1 GMAGARRR
9 AEGRRRHHCRASRR
23 CLLACRPQARG
34 ALPVGAGAQ
43 PETRQGPPAGDQ
55 GQARERPECRQRQA
69 DGLREAGR
77 GQAGRLTRAHG
88 GDPVL
93 PAHAKVNLW
102 LNVVGRR
109 DDGYHLLDSL
119 VAFVDLADQVE
130 ARTDGHLSLGLYG
143 PLAGTLAAE
152 ADNLV
157 LKAARLLADRAG
169 VAPRAAIRLV
179 KHIPVAAGL
188 GGGSADAAAT
198 LRELVE
204 LWRVAMPEEELFDLA
219 AHLGADV
226 PMCFAGRTAFVSG
239 VGERLAWAPPFPE
252 CAVLLVNPGM
262 ALPTR
267 DVFAAR
273 RGAFSVVRPAPGPWR
288 DLAEFAG
295 VLADRGNDLT
305 AAAISLAPLVGQA
318 LEMLGRTE
326 ARHAAMSGSGA
337 TCFALYDSYDSA

>member
-1 GMAGARRR
+1 MR
-9 AEGRRRHHCRASRR
+9 
-23 CLLACRPQARG
+23 
-34 ALPVGAGAQ
+34 
-43 PETRQGPPAGDQ
+43 
-55 GQARERPECRQRQA
+55 
-69 DGLREAGR
+69 
-77 GQAGRLTRAHG
+77 
-88 GDPVL
+88 

-130 ARTDGHLSLGLYG
+130 AQPADRLSLALDGS
-143 PLAGTLAAE
+143 LAGALAGE

-179 KHIPVAAGL
+179 KQVPVAAGL

-219 AHLGADV
+219 ASLGSDV
-226 PMCFAGRTAFVSG
+226 PMCLAGRTAFVSG
-239 VGERLAWAPPFPE
+239 VGERLAWAPPLPE
-252 CAVLLVNPGM
+252 CAVLLVNPGT

-273 RGAFSVVRPAPGPWR
+273 RGAFSTVRPPPPPWAN
-288 DLAEFAG
+288 LAEFAG

-305 AAAISLAPLVGQA
+305 AAAISLAPQVGQV
-318 LEMLGRTE
+318 LEELGRTG
-326 ARHAAMSGSGA
+326 ARHVAMSGSGA
-337 TCFALYDSYDSA
+337 TCFALYDSLERARQASSLLSATWWRHAGKFV

>member
-1 GMAGARRR
+1 MR
-9 AEGRRRHHCRASRR
+9 
-23 CLLACRPQARG
+23 
-34 ALPVGAGAQ
+34 
-43 PETRQGPPAGDQ
+43 
-55 GQARERPECRQRQA
+55 
-69 DGLREAGR
+69 
-77 GQAGRLTRAHG
+77 
-88 GDPVL
+88 

-130 ARTDGHLSLGLYG
+130 AQPADRLSLGLDG
-143 PLAGTLAAE
+143 PLAGTLAGE

-179 KHIPVAAGL
+179 KHIPIAAGL

-219 AHLGADV
+219 ASLGADV
-226 PMCFAGRTAFVSG
+226 PMCLGGRTAFVSG
-239 VGERLAWAPPFPE
+239 VGERLAWAPPLPE
-252 CAVLLVNPGM
+252 CAVLLVNPGA
-262 ALPTR
+262 ALATR

-273 RGAFSVVRPAPGPWR
+273 RGAFSAARPPPPPWR
-288 DLAEFAG
+288 DLAELAG
-295 VLADRGNDLT
+295 VLAGRGNDLT
-305 AAAISLAPLVGQA
+305 PAAISLAPLVGQV
-318 LEMLGRTE
+318 LKDLGRTG
-326 ARHAAMSGSGA
+326 ARHVAMSGSGA
-337 TCFALYDSYDSA
+337 TCFALYDSLELARRASSLLPAAWWRHAGRFV